1 MTQLILWGYDASPF
15 TQRALRV
22 LGMKK
27 AEWKFVETPMMPPK
41 DDLVALTGGY
51 RGTPVLQIGAD
62 VYIDS
67 QRIALELERRFP
79 APTLFPAGD
88 TSFALMMVKWA
99 DAFFRNGLV
108 ISVHLL
114 GAQWPEP
121 FMADRRFLFVGF
133 DWENAL
139 RDSAHAR
146 SQFRAHAALLESQLA
161 DGRDFLCGD
170 SPSLVDA
177 HAHPFVW
184 MANVYFPDVARELL
198 TGFDRVNAWYRARRC
213 AG

>member
-1 MTQLILWGYDASPF
+1 
-15 TQRALRV
+15 
-22 LGMKK
+22 
-27 AEWKFVETPMMPPK
+27 
-41 DDLVALTGGY
+41 
-51 RGTPVLQIGAD
+51 
-62 VYIDS
+62 
-67 QRIALELERRFP
+67 
-79 APTLFPAGD
+79 
-88 TSFALMMVKWA
+88 MMVKWA

-133 DWENAL
+133 DWESAL

-146 SQFRAHAALLESQLA
+146 SQFRAHAALLENQLA

-198 TGFDRVNAWYRARRC
+198 AGFDRVNGLVSSASVRWAKARAQRSVRPQALQLARVGQIGAEVANRC
-213 AG
+213 KGSARPARGNASRGVA